1 MYLSTMHTAKTLLST
16 ANDTVVGG
24 SVSVCMPSLKRTA
37 LG

>member
-16 ANDTVVGG
+16 AIGG
-24 SVSVCMPSLKRTA
+24 GVSVCMPSLKTTQ